1 MITITKKEN
10 VVFNQIKYLQ
20 MEYTDGIS
28 ENILKMD
35 LDITEHHFKEVL
47 DDLERKNL
55 ISRVDGKIKAL
66 SVGKKISVVDT
77 RKEVKTAELDQM
89 EVEAL
94 DIIRNLSEDEE
105 DGLVSRYIVEGNL
118 LYGNLK
124 VSNFRMYHI
133 LISLENKGILKK
145 IKKNDGEYYQLT
157 AEV

>member
-20 MEYTDGIS
+20 MEYTEGIS

-55 ISRVDGKIKAL
+55 ISRVNGKIKAL
-66 SVGKKISVVDT
+66 NVGKKISVVDT

-94 DIIRNLSEDEE
+94 EIIRNLSKDEE

-133 LISLENKGILKK
+133 LISLINKGILKK
-145 IKKNDGEYYQLT
+145 IKKNDGEYYQVT

>member
-20 MEYTDGIS
+20 MEYTEGIS

-55 ISRVDGKIKAL
+55 IIRTNGKIKAL
-66 SVGKKISVVDT
+66 NVGKKISVVDT

-89 EVEAL
+89 ELEAL
-94 DIIRNLSEDEE
+94 DIIRNLSEDGEE
-105 DGLVSRYIVEGNL
+105 GLVSRYIVEGNL

-124 VSNFRMYHI
+124 MSNFRMYHI

-145 IKKNDGEYYQLT
+145 IKKNDGEYYQV
-157 AEV
+157 AAKV

>member
-20 MEYTDGIS
+20 MEYNEGIS

-47 DDLERKNL
+47 EDLERKNL

-66 SVGKKISVVDT
+66 NVGKKISVVDT

-94 DIIRNLSEDEE
+94 DIIRNLSEKEE

-118 LYGNLK
+118 LYGNLN

-145 IKKNDGEYYQLT
+145 IKKNDGEYYQVT

>member
-66 SVGKKISVVDT
+66 SVGKEISVVDT

-89 EVEAL
+89 EVESL

>member
-1 MITITKKEN
+1 
-10 VVFNQIKYLQ
+10 
-20 MEYTDGIS
+20 MEYNEGIS

-47 DDLERKNL
+47 EDLERKKL

-66 SVGKKISVVDT
+66 SVGKKISVVET
-77 RKEVKTAELDQM
+77 RKEVKTAELDKM

-94 DIIRNLSEDEE
+94 NIIRNLSEKEE

-118 LYGNLK
+118 LYGNLN

-133 LISLENKGILKK
+133 LISLENKEILKK
-145 IKKNDGEYYQLT
+145 IKKNDGEYYQVT

>member
-1 MITITKKEN
+1 
-10 VVFNQIKYLQ
+10 
-20 MEYTDGIS
+20 MEYNEGIS

-47 DDLERKNL
+47 EDLERKNL

-66 SVGKKISVVDT
+66 NVGKKISVVDT

-94 DIIRNLSEDEE
+94 EIIRNLSEKEE

-118 LYGNLK
+118 LYGNLN

-145 IKKNDGEYYQLT
+145 IKKNDGEYYQVT

>member
-20 MEYTDGIS
+20 MEYNEGIS

-47 DDLERKNL
+47 EDLERKNL

-94 DIIRNLSEDEE
+94 NIIRNLSEKEE

-118 LYGNLK
+118 LYGNLN

-145 IKKNDGEYYQLT
+145 IKKNDGEYYQVT

>member
-89 EVEAL
+89 EVESL

-157 AEV
+157 ADV

>member
-20 MEYTDGIS
+20 MEYTEGIS

-55 ISRVDGKIKAL
+55 ISRVNGKIKAL
-66 SVGKKISVVDT
+66 NVGKKISVVDT

-94 DIIRNLSEDEE
+94 DIIRNLSKDEE

-133 LISLENKGILKK
+133 LISLINKGILKK
-145 IKKNDGEYYQLT
+145 IKKNDGEYYQVT

>member
-20 MEYTDGIS
+20 MEYNEGIS

-47 DDLERKNL
+47 EDLERKKL

-94 DIIRNLSEDEE
+94 NIIRNLSEKEE

-118 LYGNLK
+118 LYGNLN

-133 LISLENKGILKK
+133 LISLENKEILKK
-145 IKKNDGEYYQLT
+145 IKKNDGEYYQVT
-157 AEV
+157 VEV

>member
-20 MEYTDGIS
+20 MEYNEGIS

-47 DDLERKNL
+47 EDLERKNL

-66 SVGKKISVVDT
+66 TVGKKISVVDT

-94 DIIRNLSEDEE
+94 EIIRNLSEEEE

-133 LISLENKGILKK
+133 LISLENKEILKK
-145 IKKNDGEYYQLT
+145 IKKNDGEYYQVT
-157 AEV
+157 VEV

>member
-20 MEYTDGIS
+20 MEYNEGIS

-47 DDLERKNL
+47 EDLERKKL
-55 ISRVDGKIKAL
+55 IIRVDGKIKAL

-94 DIIRNLSEDEE
+94 NIIRNLSEDEE

-118 LYGNLK
+118 LYGNLN

-145 IKKNDGEYYQLT
+145 IKKNDGEYYQVT

>member
-1 MITITKKEN
+1 
-10 VVFNQIKYLQ
+10 

-89 EVEAL
+89 EVESL

-157 AEV
+157 ADV